1 MGFCNRQYGMIN
13 IPYKREDKRYMPFVL
28 GLWPNTGFYPTA
40 EKPEER
46 PFPREGEK
54 GALDMKSKRTIAILL
69 AVGMLLG
76 LLPAAAFA
84 EETVPAV
91 VEGLAVCETCGE
103 DPCVCEE
110 ETSSEPGTEETEALE
125 EELSLEP
132 EIPETE
138 EPEAPGI
145 ETEKPEEEP
154 MTVLT
159 LREEEPVVTGYK
171 GEELPEGPDMN
182 GAVVNVTPEN
192 AQYTLD
198 GAYGTI
204 DGKTVHFT
212 AGNYDALELGRT
224 TKYAGS
230 GTKYYKGGN
239 TNNEEIGIDNV
250 AGTGTRT
257 YVRTMSNV
265 TFTADSGAA
274 LGGFYGGT
282 GHHYGDSYDYV
293 RDTPTVNT
301 NTSYYVWW
309 TMENITFDGLTIEG
323 KFDFACS
330 GTQTDVDG
338 ITFQDCKFTGTGTA
352 STVGAAIRMQTDLA
366 DCYRNITVDGC
377 EFTNYFQGLFTQGLE
392 NVTVRDCNFTTMGHN
407 AIALQ
412 NGASNT
418 VRGTVEISGNT
429 FTEGKDRAIRFGNI
443 GENAEITVSRNTA
456 VDFADADGEVMK
468 AGTVDSSA
476 SITIEENN
484 DWNGG
489 HVHDALLPVAKI
501 GNKSYSTLQAA
512 IAAANAVE
520 GTGQVSIVLLKDC
533 APTGNDQL
541 RLTRDNV
548 TLDGGGFTIA
558 CGEFSCSGQAGLLV
572 SGDNVTVK
580 NLTVTTAG
588 ANGNVSALKAT
599 KVDNDGARLVSGLNL
614 DGLTLNSAAGHGL
627 NLHGVEGAKVTGVTA
642 TGKKCGLSLA
652 NAVDVTV
659 SGSELTGT
667 WGSVGMMYKENE
679 PAYANPVSL
688 TLGDGNTFTGV
699 VYAEAGDG
707 RDTVKVAGNLVA
719 EIMGALVE
727 GGEKLTTNAPV
738 KIRREGGEIYY
749 ATLQTAVSAARDGD
763 VVTVLKDIDEDVTL
777 PLRSI
782 TLTSQGESKP
792 VLSGKMDFAAGE
804 MPEGAQVTIENLA
817 FENTRIML
825 VTWGKTAGLDKMGG
839 LTIRDNT
846 FTGTPSGTDTIYAV
860 HINNADNA
868 LNNLTVTGN
877 VFTDCGTG
885 SGGAVYATVCG
896 ELVVTGN
903 EFRNSSMNALTLTGK
918 DSGGQVATSA
928 VISENVFENWAAK
941 PVDRHDG
948 RAMRLS
954 GFECDMDLTEN
965 SFVSGNLPEEYIKLT
980 GLAEGKRADVNQCY
994 WGGGAPEEGKL
1005 LGLGPVVSYYTTEAM
1020 EKSLTLTPA
1029 AVSVQVGSTAALTA
1043 ASGTMGGTVV
1053 WSTDKAAVAT
1063 VSEKGVV
1070 TGVGAGSATITASLG
1085 AVTASCTVTVTP
1097 AGSGGSTGGGSSRPS
1112 RPVEEEL
1119 EEPEV
1124 PLVPALPFAD
1134 VAEGDW
1140 FLEAVRFVY
1149 QRDMMKGTNEEGTLF
1164 DPQTATTRGMIVTIL
1179 HRLEGE
1185 PEADGAAFSDVTEGE
1200 WYSGAVNWAAEN
1212 GVVKGY
1218 DDGTF
1223 RPEGIITREETAAI
1237 LSRYATFKGY
1247 DKTAKGNM
1255 EYYND
1260 KTLISD
1266 WAQED
1271 MVWAV
1276 GAKLLSGKENGL
1288 LDPQGATSR
1297 AEAAQMLKNFCE
1309 GFEKK

>member
-1 MGFCNRQYGMIN
+1 
-13 IPYKREDKRYMPFVL
+13 
-28 GLWPNTGFYPTA
+28 
-40 EKPEER
+40 
-46 PFPREGEK
+46 
-54 GALDMKSKRTIAILL
+54 MKSKRTIAILL

-110 ETSSEPGTEETEALE
+110 ETSSEPGTEETEAPE

-159 LREEEPVVTGYK
+159 LREEEPVVTGYS

-429 FTEGKDRAIRFGNI
+429 FTDGKDRAIRFGNI

-456 VDFADADGEVMK
+456 VDFADDDGEVMK

-501 GNKSYSTLQAA
+501 GNKSYSTLQ
-512 IAAANAVE
+512 
-520 GTGQVSIVLLKDC
+520 
-533 APTGNDQL
+533 
-541 RLTRDNV
+541 
-548 TLDGGGFTIA
+548 
-558 CGEFSCSGQAGLLV
+558 
-572 SGDNVTVK
+572 
-580 NLTVTTAG
+580 
-588 ANGNVSALKAT
+588 
-599 KVDNDGARLVSGLNL
+599 
-614 DGLTLNSAAGHGL
+614 
-627 NLHGVEGAKVTGVTA
+627 
-642 TGKKCGLSLA
+642 
-652 NAVDVTV
+652 
-659 SGSELTGT
+659 
-667 WGSVGMMYKENE
+667 
-679 PAYANPVSL
+679 
-688 TLGDGNTFTGV
+688 
-699 VYAEAGDG
+699 
-707 RDTVKVAGNLVA
+707 
-719 EIMGALVE
+719 
-727 GGEKLTTNAPV
+727 
-738 KIRREGGEIYY
+738 
-749 ATLQTAVSAARDGD
+749 TAVSAARDGD
-763 VVTVLKDIDEDVTL
+763 VVTVLKNIDEDVTL

-877 VFTDCGTG
+877 VFTNCGTG

-896 ELVVTGN
+896 KLVVTGN

-941 PVDRHDG
+941 PEDRPDG

-1218 DDGTF
+1218 EDGTF
-1223 RPEGIITREETAAI
+1223 RPEGIITREETAVI
-1237 LSRYATFKGY
+1237 LSRYAAFKGY

-1260 KTLISD
+1260 KTLVSD